1 MNRRFSIT
9 DMCECIFIYLLI
21 HNFYYTSLVGTEFAV
36 GIIPA
41 TLVNSSWQ
49 TVCMF
54 EGWVDDV

>member
-1 MNRRFSIT
+1 
-9 DMCECIFIYLLI
+9 MCECIFIYLLI